1 MHLFQDVLN
10 AKGFVTKEMSWSQQ
24 HEHRK
29 QLIFSMAFAQERA
42 EKYFAADPEPWQKAE
57 KGSSF

>member
-1 MHLFQDVLN
+1 M
-10 AKGFVTKEMSWSQQ
+10 TKEIPWSQQ
-24 HEHRK
+24 HVFFVSE
-29 QLIFSMAFAQERA
+29 IGFVNFSMAFAQERD